1 MSHDCHCQTGKR
13 TLALCVP
20 KLGSRYPELV
30 AFCETSGWRADLMND
45 RVELG
50 VSGCGQFTNAAEVL
64 NFLRTILDAARLAD
78 VRATWLAPYATP
90 EQLDAALRDAAPI
103 EAMAAATPSPLLSML
118 RDRRID
124 THFQPIFRSN
134 DALDLWG
141 YECLMRGTDA
151 AGKRCS
157 PAEIIAWARAE
168 QLISMLD
175 RVCRETHLINA
186 GTRGIPAH
194 AKLLINFMPT
204 SIYQPEFCLKTTMAA
219 AQRGNIEPSRVIFE
233 VVESENVA
241 DRAHLTRIL
250 DYYRANGYGV
260 ALDDLGSGYAGL
272 SLLGDLSPDLIKI
285 DRELVVKAATSAI
298 HRSICAGLVRIGQE
312 NGKLVLAEGVERV
325 EEMHAMRAI
334 GVDLFQGYLFGKPAA
349 QPATRALVD
358 GAERVAA
365 VAA

>member
-13 TLALCVP
+13 TLALVVP
-20 KLGSRYPELV
+20 NLASRY
-30 AFCETSGWRADLMND
+30 ADLIEFGGRAKWAVD
-45 RVELG
+45 VARERVD
-50 VSGCGQFTNAAEVL
+50 VPISGCGQFTDAPEVL

-78 VRATWLAPYATP
+78 VRAMWLAPFATP
-90 EQLDAALRDAAPI
+90 DEQARLAREAQPI
-103 EAMAAATPSPLLSML
+103 ETMASVPASPLLSML
-118 RDRRID
+118 REGRID

-151 AGKRCS
+151 DGTRRS
-157 PAEIIAWARAE
+157 PAEIIGWARQE
-168 QLISMLD
+168 QLIFMLD

-250 DYYRANGYGV
+250 DYYRAHGYGV

-285 DRELVVKAATSAI
+285 DRELVVKAAASPM

-325 EEMHAMRAI
+325 EEMHVMRAI

-349 QPATRALVD
+349 EPAVQALAGARERAVPI
-358 GAERVAA
+358 AA
-365 VAA
+365 